1 VTSIDRDGT
10 RSGFDLDLTRSVR
23 AAVEVPVI
31 ASGGAGSAGDFAAVF
46 AEAGADAALAASLF
60 HFGELDI
67 GALKS
72 ELAKRGIR
80 VRPLV
85 APAHVD
91 R

>member
-1 VTSIDRDGT
+1 
-10 RSGFDLDLTRSVR
+10 LDLTRAVR
-23 AAVEVPVI
+23 AAVDVPVI
-31 ASGGAGSAGDFAAVF
+31 ASGGAGKAADFAAVF

-60 HFGELDI
+60 HFDELDI
-67 GALKS
+67 GTLKA
-72 ELAKRGIR
+72 ELRKRGIR